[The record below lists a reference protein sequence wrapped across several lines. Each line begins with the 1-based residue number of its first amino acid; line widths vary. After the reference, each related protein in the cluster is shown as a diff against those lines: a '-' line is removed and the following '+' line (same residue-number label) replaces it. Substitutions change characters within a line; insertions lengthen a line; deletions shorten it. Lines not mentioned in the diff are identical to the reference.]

1 MEPYI
6 ISYQKS
12 DYNAE
17 HKKLGDAQDKNGLM
31 YFANNDGVL
40 RFDGINWDL
49 IPVFRSSP
57 VRSIAIDGNDNIYVG
72 LMNDFGMLEQSP
84 SGVLQFK
91 SLRNLLPADVDDFN
105 DVWKIY
111 EIRGN
116 IFFQSYDLF
125 LLKKQAIRFI
135 GCIMVSVSFK

>member
-1 MEPYI
+1 MRKIIHIIVFMIPVFCYGQMKSIGTPNI

-12 DYNAE
+12 DYNA
-17 HKKLGDAQDKNGLM
+17 GTQNWGIAQDKNGLM

-72 LMNDFGMLEQSP
+72 LMNDFGVLEQTP
-84 SGVLQFK
+84 SGILEYK
-91 SLRNLLPADVDDFN
+91 SF
-105 DVWKIY
+105 
-111 EIRGN
+111 
-116 IFFQSYDLF
+116 
-125 LLKKQAIRFI
+125 
-135 GCIMVSVSFK
+135 